1 MSWRAPS
8 GARLAPVRTPLRIAF
23 GSDEQSHVTSFV
35 EQQLRSAGHQV
46 QLFGAIASANG
57 GSAWPDVAEA
67 VARAV
72 ADGDAD
78 EGVLFC
84 WTGTGVSIAAN
95 KVPGIRAALCGD
107 AETARGA
114 KAWNQA
120 NVLCLSLR
128 STTETVAKEIIE
140 AWFSTPADLS
150 EAENVSKVGMM
161 DERYRSAEMRKDDAP
176 SFAHEARKELTVG
189 GRTARQA
196 EAR

>member
-1 MSWRAPS
+1 
-8 GARLAPVRTPLRIAF
+8 LRIAF

-35 EQQLRSAGHQV
+35 EQLLRSGGHQV
-46 QLFGAIASANG
+46 QLFGPIAH
-57 GSAWPDVAEA
+57 GSAVTAWVDVAEA
-67 VARAV
+67 VARSV
-72 ADGDAD
+72 ASGDAD

-120 NVLCLSLR
+120 NVLCMSLR
-128 STTETVAKEIIE
+128 STTETVAKEILQ
-140 AWFSTPADLS
+140 AWFSTPADPS
-150 EAENVSKVGMM
+150 EQENVRKVGML
-161 DERYRSAEMRKDDAP
+161 DVRYRPRPVGEDDAP
-176 SFAHEARKELTVG
+176 SFAHGARKELTLG
-189 GRTARQA
+189 GRRARQA